1 MTHRGHFVGELFSRP
16 TTPRSKGDAAMEP
29 WVPGRSCTAG
39 GLDAAM
45 ESRVPSISSGARH
58 SDYHQVRCRKLRVA
72 RREWHG
78 LAGERDQRRC
88 QRSTS
93 KGKIERPKHPL
104 FPPIARR
111 TTIVDRGVVLKGS
124 PEGNTLPSLMKY
136 PSRRRG

>member
-58 SDYHQVRCRKLRVA
+58 SDYHQVRAVSCESPDENGMAWPVNVINDDANAAQA
-72 RREWHG
+72 RE
-78 LAGERDQRRC
+78 
-88 QRSTS
+88 
-93 KGKIERPKHPL
+93 K
-104 FPPIARR
+104 
-111 TTIVDRGVVLKGS
+111 
-124 PEGNTLPSLMKY
+124 
-136 PSRRRG
+136 